1 MWVSGQFFF
10 YQDILHKNKTNT
22 YLNISMQSVDKVSDI
37 DKKVSQIDNM
47 RSMIASLLQSI
58 DKILETDK
66 KSSSN

>member
-1 MWVSGQFFF
+1 
-10 YQDILHKNKTNT
+10 
-22 YLNISMQSVDKVSDI
+22 MQSVDKVSDI

>member
-1 MWVSGQFFF
+1 
-10 YQDILHKNKTNT
+10 
-22 YLNISMQSVDKVSDI
+22 MQSVDKVSDI

-47 RSMIASLLQSI
+47 RPMIASLLQSI